1 MRQLVGICVICG
13 NEYKFPALVL
23 KGVFTL
29 RVVKTMNASL
39 DCLPGN

>member
-1 MRQLVGICVICG
+1 MLSVETSI
-13 NEYKFPALVL
+13 KFPALVL